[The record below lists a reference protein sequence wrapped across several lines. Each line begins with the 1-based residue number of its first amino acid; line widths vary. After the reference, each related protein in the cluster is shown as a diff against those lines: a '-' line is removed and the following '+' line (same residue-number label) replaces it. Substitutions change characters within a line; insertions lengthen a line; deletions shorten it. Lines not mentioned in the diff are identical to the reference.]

1 MQLSFGRSVNCKD
14 GSFGKLDDVVVDPA
28 TMRLTHLITSPPD
41 AEPRL
46 IPIELADTAGGGPDV
61 ALRCTLAATEEL
73 ASVRE
78 YRDLQSTEETGRRQ
92 GLGPRGRACA
102 CPALRRR
109 RRARDRRVR
118 RRRGID
124 ERQLRPRAEGLG
136 RAQACKRDRHGRR
149 RLPGRGPGVPPRR
162 RGPDHGRRPRREPLL
177 EPLRDHDPGRRRA
190 GCSRP
195 TRSPCASRRPRSP
208 SCPRRASAGG
218 SEPMTRRIRRSP
230 LPDDALRPRSLQPV

>member
-78 YRDLQSTEETGRRQ
+78 YRDLQSTEETTDDKDWDLGVEHVLALPYDGGV
-92 GLGPRGRACA
+92 GLGIGAYDGVEASMNVSYDRVPKGSAE
-102 CPALRRR
+102 LRHASAILSADGDYLGGVQGFHLDDAGQITDVVLDESHFWSRCEITIPVDAVQLLETDTVTVR
-109 RRARDRRVR
+109 LSAAEIAELPTTRVR
-118 RRRGID
+118 RWF
-124 ERQLRPRAEGLG
+124 
-136 RAQACKRDRHGRR
+136 
-149 RLPGRGPGVPPRR
+149 
-162 RGPDHGRRPRREPLL
+162 
-177 EPLRDHDPGRRRA
+177 
-190 GCSRP
+190 
-195 TRSPCASRRPRSP
+195 
-208 SCPRRASAGG
+208 
-218 SEPMTRRIRRSP
+218 
-230 LPDDALRPRSLQPV
+230 